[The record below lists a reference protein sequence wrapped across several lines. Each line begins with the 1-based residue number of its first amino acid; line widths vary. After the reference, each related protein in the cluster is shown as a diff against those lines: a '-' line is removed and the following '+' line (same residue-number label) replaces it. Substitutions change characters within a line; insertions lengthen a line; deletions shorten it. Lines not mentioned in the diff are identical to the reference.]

1 MLVRCLAARI
11 SHRCLVINFSFWN
24 RREIDGHDLMELL
37 QGRAERSK
45 HEFLFHYCNS
55 YMNAVRWR
63 PHNSKSEQ
71 SRLLPDFKKENSLFF
86 FPHLF
91 LLSSSFIHS
100 SSSGSSVWKAF
111 YFTPNFYPENG
122 TACFHTHVCFC
133 TAAHVTYHD
142 PPLLFELSRDPSET
156 TPLTPRTEPAFHA
169 VLRAIEEAVEVH
181 RRTVKPVES
190 QLSLGNVMWKPWLQP
205 CRSSLGQ
212 LCL

>member
-1 MLVRCLAARI
+1 M
-11 SHRCLVINFSFWN
+11 
-24 RREIDGHDLMELL
+24 DLL

-55 YMNAVRWR
+55 YMNAVRWH

-71 SRLLPDFKKENSLFF
+71 SRLLTDFRKENSLFF
-86 FPHLF
+86 FHLF
-91 LLSSSFIHS
+91 LLSSSLICC
-100 SSSGSSVWKAF
+100 SSGSSVWKAF

-142 PPLLFELSRDPSET
+142 PPLLFDLSRDPSET

-169 VLRAIEEAVEVH
+169 VLRAMEEAVEAH
-181 RRTVKPVES
+181 RRTVQPVES